1 MSTAARCWWG
11 SFFSRR
17 QFFAGAFLSFGLL
30 WPVFLPAQA
39 QAPAANQAKAS
50 QILAG
55 AIQALGGAAWL
66 DLRTM
71 RITARDAAFFQGI
84 PTGTVSTI
92 DISVEFPDKE
102 RIDSS
107 KGKVVEMLAAHQGW
121 EITYRGKKPLAEAKL
136 EDFERW
142 KNHSLRAVLGDWAR
156 SSTTLMLYQGASIDD
171 RRPVETVALM
181 RSAGESATLTID
193 AETHLPIRLSFDW
206 RDPRFHDK
214 TRDVIEFDNYHRVDG
229 IATPFTITRKRNG
242 EIVDQ
247 RFVEKISYNTPFSK
261 ETFDP
266 DVVAAHLR

>member
-1 MSTAARCWWG
+1 MSTAARCWWD

-17 QFFAGAFLSFGLL
+17 QFFARAFLFFGLL

-39 QAPAANQAKAS
+39 QTPAANQAKAR
-50 QILAG
+50 QILAA
-55 AIQALGGAAWL
+55 AIQSLGGAAWL

-71 RITARDAAFFQGI
+71 RITARDAAFFQGT
-84 PTGTVSTI
+84 PTGAVSTI
-92 DISVEFPDKE
+92 DIFIELPDRQ
-102 RIDSS
+102 RIDSGR
-107 KGKVVEMLAAHQGW
+107 GKVVQMIVGDQGW

-156 SSTTLMLYQGASIDD
+156 SSTTLLVYQGPSVDD
-171 RRPVETVALM
+171 RRPVEAVALM

-193 AETHLPIRLSFDW
+193 AETHLPIRISFDW

-214 TRDVIEFDNYHRVDG
+214 TTDVVEFDNYHRVG
-229 IATPFTITRKRNG
+229 AIATPFTITRKSNG
-242 EIVDQ
+242 EVVDQ